1 MQLRHL
7 DHIKKEING
16 IETIGAIN
24 NYRRRRVKQQNN
36 MNYKTIMTD

>member
-16 IETIGAIN
+16 IETISAIN